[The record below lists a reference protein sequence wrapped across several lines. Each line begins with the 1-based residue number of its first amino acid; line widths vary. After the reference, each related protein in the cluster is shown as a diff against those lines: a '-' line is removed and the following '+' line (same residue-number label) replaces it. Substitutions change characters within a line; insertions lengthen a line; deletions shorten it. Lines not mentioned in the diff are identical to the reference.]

1 MLITGASSGLG
12 RETALHLAE
21 QGFQVIAGVRRQED
35 GERLANACPSG
46 RISTL
51 LIDVTDEES
60 IGRAAARWRSR
71 RYRALGPG
79 EQRRDLHFRAAG
91 MRLQRPAAAPAG
103 SQPDRPARGDP
114 GDPAAAAPWRRG
126 APGERH
132 LGPRLGRHSLPGR
145 LLRRAVR
152 QGGSERRPA
161 PRAGAHG
168 HPGLGGQPGAIWTP
182 IWGKIASEGERAL
195 ADAPTPSPTSIA
207 IPTCASSRPTRTA
220 RATARPSRRRRRRGA
235 CRAHRGK
242 PRTRYRVGADVRRG
256 TLLARLLPDSVID
269 GMFRPIVTAAPA
281 AKEEQRA

>member
-1 MLITGASSGLG
+1 MASAWRTPAVRPDQHAADPCHRRGIHWPG
-12 RETALHLAE
+12 RR
-21 QGFQVIAGVRRQED
+21 AGG
-35 GERLANACPSG
+35 GE
-46 RISTL
+46 
-51 LIDVTDEES
+51 
-60 IGRAAARWRSR
+60 SR

-161 PRAGAHG
+161 PRAGTHG

-195 ADAPTPSPTSIA
+195 ADAPDAVADLYRDTYLRFLQANEDGARNSATKPA
-207 IPTCASSRPTRTA
+207 DVAAAVHAALTA
-220 RATARPSRRRRRRGA
+220 A
-235 CRAHRGK
+235 K

>member
-1 MLITGASSGLG
+1 HVFHQQTSLAPGPPRADHRRLQRPRPGNRAAPGRTGFPGD
-12 RETALHLAE
+12 
-21 QGFQVIAGVRRQED
+21 RRGAPPGGWRAP
-35 GERLANACPSG
+35 GERLPVRPDQHAADRCHRRGIHWPG
-46 RISTL
+46 R
-51 LIDVTDEES
+51 
-60 IGRAAARWRSR
+60 RAGGGESR

-168 HPGLGGQPGAIWTP
+168 HPGLGGQPRGD
-182 IWGKIASEGERAL
+182 L
-195 ADAPTPSPTSIA
+195 DADLGQD
-207 IPTCASSRPTRTA
+207 RQRG
-220 RATARPSRRRRRRGA
+220 RARPGRRPRRRRRPLSRYLPALPPGQRGRRAQQRDQARRRRRRGA
-235 CRAHRGK
+235 CRAHRGQAADPLPGGRRRA
-242 PRTRYRVGADVRRG
+242 PRHPAGAAA
-256 TLLARLLPDSVID
+256 AR
-269 GMFRPIVTAAPA
+269 
-281 AKEEQRA
+281 

>member
-1 MLITGASSGLG
+1 M
-12 RETALHLAE
+12 
-21 QGFQVIAGVRRQED
+21 AGPPRGG
-35 GERLANACPSG
+35 GE
-46 RISTL
+46 
-51 LIDVTDEES
+51 
-60 IGRAAARWRSR
+60 SR

-168 HPGLGGQPGAIWTP
+168 HQVSVVSPGRSGRRSGA
-182 IWGKIASEGERAL
+182 R
-195 ADAPTPSPTSIA
+195 SP
-207 IPTCASSRPTRTA
+207 A
-220 RATARPSRRRRRRGA
+220 RASAPGRRPDAVADLYRDTYLRFLQANEDGARNSATKPADVAAAVHAALTAA
-235 CRAHRGK
+235 K

-256 TLLARLLPDSVID
+256 TCWR
-269 GMFRPIVTAAPA
+269 GCCPIA
-281 AKEEQRA
+281 